1 MNRIGRSVLTGTELL
16 TMDEVVERIEAVTVE
31 DVQALAREH
40 WRPETHVG
48 GVDRP
53 QGRRH
58 P

>member
-1 MNRIGRSVLTGTELL
+1 
-16 TMDEVVERIEAVTVE
+16 MDEVVERIEAVTVE

-40 WRPETHVG
+40 WRPESMSAA
-48 GVDRP
+48 VDRP